1 MKYTKKLEY
10 RTFYADESISF
21 LNLRFENDVNM
32 YGTQAQRAWKKTR
45 QQFENDVNMYG
56 TQAMMCDVVER
67 MTFENDVNMYGTQ
80 AEALLHSVPYCLRM
94 M

>member
-32 YGTQAQRAWKKTR
+32 YGTQAEMEDANIMPV
-45 QQFENDVNMYG
+45 FENDVNMYG
-56 TQAMMCDVVER
+56 TQANSFQNMLFCP
-67 MTFENDVNMYGTQ
+67 FENDVNMYGTQ
-80 AEALLHSVPYCLRM
+80 ATNPE
-94 M
+94 